1 MARRFLSALP
11 LSSLQQ
17 GVEVTQASR
26 LWAFRCFASDLSS
39 IATQED
45 ALNIGEV
52 GQVSGVPEKHLHRK
66 VFIYSPARTASQQ
79 GTAKTGRW
87 KINFISTQK
96 WENPLMGWTS
106 TGDPYASVG
115 DAGLSFDSREAAVEF
130 AEKYG
135 WEYSVKEPKAPVL
148 KPKAYAENFKWKGP
162 EFVSES

>member
-87 KINFISTQK
+87 
-96 WENPLMGWTS
+96 ENPLMGWTS